1 VARISSEV
9 MVLSPSDLPPEIE
22 MLSRIVDG
30 QPPDVRELFH
40 YALTLL
46 MVEDGKAEIV
56 EQHTLDARE
65 HLTLRTV
72 AGDSFTIIKP
82 FVSEE
87 LLAKMTE
94 IARDILREEQGN
106 AEENSE

>member
-1 VARISSEV
+1 LQTNGI
-9 MVLSPSDLPPEIE
+9 PPELE
-22 MLSRIVDG
+22 MFSRLVDG
-30 QPPDVRELFH
+30 QPPDVRELFQ
-40 YALTLL
+40 YALTML

-72 AGDSFTIIKP
+72 GGDSFTIIKP

-87 LLAKMTE
+87 LLAKMRTTARE
-94 IARDILREEQGN
+94 ILDADRSGADG
-106 AEENSE
+106 AAG

>member
-1 VARISSEV
+1 

-30 QPPDVRELFH
+30 QSPDVRELFH
-40 YALTLL
+40 YALTML

-56 EQHTLDARE
+56 EQHTIDARE

-72 AGDSFTIIKP
+72 AGDAFTIVKP
-82 FVSEE
+82 LGSEE
-87 LLAKMTE
+87 LLATMRAT
-94 IARDILREEQGN
+94 ARDILREEQGN
-106 AEENSE
+106 GEANSE